1 MREGNNDGGKQKNG
15 RGKRKKGK
23 ELRF

>member
-1 MREGNNDGGKQKNG
+1 MRGGNNDGGKQKNG
-15 RGKRKKGK
+15 RGKRKKVK